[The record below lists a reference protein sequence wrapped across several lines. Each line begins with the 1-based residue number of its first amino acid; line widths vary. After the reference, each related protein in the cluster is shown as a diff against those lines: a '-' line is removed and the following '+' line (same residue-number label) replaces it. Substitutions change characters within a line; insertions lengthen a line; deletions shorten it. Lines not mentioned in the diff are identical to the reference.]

1 MRDEFWLEDQSP
13 DLFDIEDDQTPD
25 SFGAFSGVL
34 VGPPGPPGPPG
45 EDAPDDYILVQTT
58 QPTSETN
65 AIWVDPSDETE
76 VVLATWDDLN
86 AALEYNE
93 LNDTAY
99 ATKLLNINETT
110 GRTAANSKCRTVI
123 FNCQPNTFYRVTKTP
138 GARFSVA
145 YTDVEPVAS
154 IYLRGVTSNHEGG
167 SIIIQTDST
176 ATFLCVYCYF
186 ETYDTEISAA
196 EMCASVGIA
205 IYSAKQMSSSAQFA
219 LAYDD
224 RKIYGTAPYAFYP
237 HPTVANNIGS
247 LQTIVKT
254 DDGIFVFTSTGKMLR
269 IAPNGTKVTT
279 SNLPLGHPHYAE
291 ILSNGNVLISTTLDE
306 GTENE
311 TRAVVEFDLSTSVVV
326 SSFTPTV
333 PGNLVAA
340 AVTGENSYALISW
353 IDNSYKLH
361 FYSYDK
367 TTDVATEISS
377 LNLPRTFFNGGFHHG
392 DFWYLQTNDGYNP
405 SRTPMVL
412 AFNTSTGEVVDK
424 LYLEG
429 FNETEGFFVDCEESG
444 EMLAYFCDNGNKKV
458 YVVLLK

>member
-1 MRDEFWLEDQSP
+1 MPRDNFTMSENSG
-13 DLFDIEDDQTPD
+13 
-25 SFGAFSGVL
+25 SFGMQQRQDRFDAIGDL
-34 VGPPGPPGPPG
+34 IVGPPGPPGPPG

-93 LNDTAY
+93 LHDTAY
-99 ATKLLNINETT
+99 ATKLMNINETT
-110 GRTAANSKCRTVI
+110 GRTAANSNCRTVI

-145 YTDVEPVAS
+145 YTDVEPAAN

-186 ETYDTEISAA
+186 ANYDTEITAA

-205 IYSAKQMSSSAQFA
+205 VYSAKQMSSSAQFA
-219 LAYDD
+219 LTYDD
-224 RKIYGTAPYAFYP
+224 RKIYGTAPYAFYS

-306 GTENE
+306 GTANE
-311 TRAVVEFDLSTSVVV
+311 TRSVVEFSLSTNAVV

-377 LNLPRTFFNGGFHHG
+377 LNLPRTLFNGAFHHG
-392 DFWYLQTNDGYNP
+392 DFWYLQANDGYNP
-405 SRTPMVL
+405 SRTSMVL
-412 AFNTSTGEVVDK
+412 AYNASTGEVVDK

-458 YVVLLK
+458 YVVRLK